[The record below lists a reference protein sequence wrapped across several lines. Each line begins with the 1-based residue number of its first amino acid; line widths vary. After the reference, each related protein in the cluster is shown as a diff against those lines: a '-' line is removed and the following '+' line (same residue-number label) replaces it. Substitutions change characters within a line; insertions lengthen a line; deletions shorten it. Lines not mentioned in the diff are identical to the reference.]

1 MSTIHLP
8 TFRLPRAGSVLGLA
22 VALLLPACG
31 GGAASG
37 GHASAPAP
45 AVGAQGTQA
54 CSVFQQQDAEG
65 LLGGPAAI
73 DDRSAGDIGNADSGS
88 QCHYKATGT
97 PSDTAY
103 VKILHFS
110 SPAAARGA
118 FTQAKILYSHDV
130 AGVGDAAEYGSVA
143 PLGALIV
150 LRGPLTLE
158 VGATKNGVA
167 LDTLAQLARTLLGRL
182 R

>member
-8 TFRLPRAGSVLGLA
+8 TFRLPRAGSVLALA

-31 GGAASG
+31 GSTSS
-37 GHASAPAP
+37 GHASASAP
-45 AVGAQGTQA
+45 AAGARGTQA
-54 CSVFQQQDAEG
+54 CSVFKQQDAEG

-97 PSDTAY
+97 PSDIAY
-103 VKILHFS
+103 AKILHFS
-110 SPAAARGA
+110 SPAAARDA
-118 FTQAKILYSHDV
+118 FAQAKTLYPQDV
-130 AGVGDAAEYGSVA
+130 AGVGDAAEYGSAA

-150 LRGPLTLE
+150 LHGALTLE
-158 VGATKNGVA
+158 VGTTRNGVP
-167 LDTLAQLARTLLGRL
+167 LDTLAQLAKTLLGRVQ
-182 R
+182 

>member
-8 TFRLPRAGSVLGLA
+8 TFRLLRAGSVLGLA

-31 GGAASG
+31 GGSASS
-37 GHASAPAP
+37 GHASASAP
-45 AVGAQGTQA
+45 AAGAQGAQA
-54 CSVFQQQDAEG
+54 CTVFQQQDADT
-65 LLGGPAAI
+65 LLGGPAVI

-97 PSDTAY
+97 PSDIAY

-118 FTQAKILYSHDV
+118 FTQAKTLYPQDV
-130 AGVGDAAEYGSVA
+130 AGVGDAAEYGSAA

-150 LRGPLTLE
+150 LRGSLTLE
-158 VGATKNGVA
+158 VGTTRNGAT
-167 LDTLAQLARTLLGRL
+167 LDTLSQLARTLLGRVQ
-182 R
+182 